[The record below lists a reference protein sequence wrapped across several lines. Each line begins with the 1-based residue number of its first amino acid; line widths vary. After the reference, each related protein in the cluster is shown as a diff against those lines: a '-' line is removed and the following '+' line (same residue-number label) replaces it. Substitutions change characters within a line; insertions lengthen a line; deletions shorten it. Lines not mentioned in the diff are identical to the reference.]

1 VSECERMQC
10 ESVKF
15 KRNCRVRV
23 CGRRLSPVLINPR
36 FSFCKENRKREID
49 YEQEKSEKTE
59 KSSVS
64 ECERMQCE
72 SVECERNCRVQVCGR
87 RLSPVLRLTGP
98 MSASSL
104 CVAASTSPPYIY
116 IYDSLSIGAS
126 GCNRL
131 KGHIYICVCAF
142 FLLDIFFTPL
152 TLTYPHEARAGQVFY
167 GEKRMSKIW
176 PGLLELISRFWP
188 LPSCSC
194 SLPLPLPSHHI

>member
-1 VSECERMQC
+1 VSECNQRGLRARLQSA
-10 ESVKF
+10 SV
-15 KRNCRVRV
+15 RPSTVSR
-23 CGRRLSPVLINPR
+23 INPR
-36 FSFCKENRKREID
+36 LSSVK
-49 YEQEKSEKTE
+49 KTE
-59 KSSVS
+59 RGRSTTSKKNPKKQKNHQWVNAISVD
-64 ECERMQCE
+64 CERD
-72 SVECERNCRVQVCGR
+72 CRVQVCGR
-87 RLSPVLRLTGP
+87 RLSPVLRFTGP
-98 MSASSL
+98 MSALSL
-104 CVAASTSPPYIY
+104 LCGAASTSPPYIY
-116 IYDSLSIGAS
+116 IYDSFSIGAS

>member
-1 VSECERMQC
+1 MQC

-23 CGRRLSPVLINPR
+23 CGRRLSPVL
-36 FSFCKENRKREID
+36 
-49 YEQEKSEKTE
+49 
-59 KSSVS
+59 
-64 ECERMQCE
+64 
-72 SVECERNCRVQVCGR
+72 R
-87 RLSPVLRLTGP
+87 RTGP

-167 GEKRMSKIW
+167 GEKRMSKNMTW
-176 PGLLELISRFWP
+176 PFRAYLPVLAPALMLLLPTAPAP
-188 LPSCSC
+188 LT
-194 SLPLPLPSHHI
+194 SHLTQQLLTHSPKKHPFPTTKTHIFLTRLTTTSIRNCNAFC